1 MEAQG
6 PFEADRTPSQRAT
19 TCIVKST
26 PTPRH
31 SPNAHNRVIVA
42 EGTAIA
48 CACAAN
54 TATVA
59 TRSSSKDGANTKNI
73 EKARETRK
81 RLPNNALWRG
91 EQIIK
96 KTPHRL
102 YRATTTKAGS
112 GAGCIAPQLTA
123 QNAKITLVSKVCT
136 HSSSNGWSDEKSYLT
151 LKAWSRQRVCA
162 S

>member
-1 MEAQG
+1 M
-6 PFEADRTPSQRAT
+6 
-19 TCIVKST
+19 
-26 PTPRH
+26 PTARH
-31 SPNAHNRVIVA
+31 SPIEQSRVNVA

-59 TRSSSKDGANTKNI
+59 TRSSSKDGANTKKI
-73 EKARETRK
+73 ENARDTRK
-81 RLPNNALWRG
+81 RLPNSALWRG
-91 EQIIK
+91 EQIISI
-96 KTPHRL
+96 TPHKL
-102 YRATTTKAGS
+102 YKETTTKAGS

-136 HSSSNGWSDEKSYLT
+136 HSSNNGWSDEKSYLT